1 MIYTWPEVTNVLK
14 EKIPQASWM
23 FLMFLSLAHIEF
35 IHIQK
40 CAEMV
45 CYISFGCET
54 RKVFSTLHML
64 HGSYTP
70 VAESIDVIDFTE
82 TPLETSGVSKFKI
95 SHEPSESLYIVSYPN
110 NPKHCRNGC

>member
-35 IHIQK
+35 IHIKNVQK
-40 CAEMV
+40 WY
-45 CYISFGCET
+45 YISFGCGT
-54 RKVFSTLHML
+54 REVFSTLHML

-70 VAESIDVIDFTE
+70 VAESIDFIDFTC
-82 TPLETSGVSKFKI
+82 SFRNFGGFK
-95 SHEPSESLYIVSYPN
+95 VQN
-110 NPKHCRNGC
+110 